1 MAYTAP
7 LEDMMFVLEQI
18 CDAGKLSGLPGYED
32 ASTDTI
38 AAVLEQAA
46 TLTSEVL
53 APLNRAGDK
62 TGARRNAD
70 GSVVTVPGWKNAYR
84 QFCDG
89 GWNGVVFGNEWGG
102 MGLPWTVGACIQE
115 MVNSANTSFAVCP
128 LLTQG
133 AIEAILFNGSDALKQ
148 TYLPKMVAGTWTGT
162 MNLTEP
168 QAGSDLGAVRTK
180 AVRAGSHYLVTG
192 QKIFITYGDHD
203 LAENIVH
210 LVLAR
215 LPDAPEGVKGISLFV
230 VPKFLPDAGGNP
242 GVANDVRCV
251 SLEHKLGL
259 HGSPTAVMS
268 YGDNGGATGYL
279 VGEENRGLEYMFV
292 MMNQARL
299 SVGIQGVGI
308 AQRAYQHA
316 LSYAHDRVQGRIA
329 GDKTP
334 GAKPIAWH
342 ADVHRMLMSMRAR
355 IEAMRCLA
363 YSAAYSLDMSLA
375 SNDEAQR
382 VHHQARLDFLIP
394 IVKAWCTEN
403 AFDIASLGVQIHG
416 GMGYIEETGAAQYLR
431 DARIAT
437 IYEGTTGIQANDLTG
452 RKMMRDRGAA
462 ALILLAEVREVERAL
477 AARSEPGLKALQ
489 QAIGRAAQAMEK
501 AGKWLLENGPANPA
515 AVGAA
520 SVNLLHVFSLAIGG
534 ALLAKSALRAAE
546 LLAAGQGSPEFLTQ
560 KIAVARF
567 FAGQI
572 LPEISF
578 RLEALLDAETSA
590 LQLYPGAGVDSL

>member
-1 MAYTAP
+1 MTYTAP
-7 LEDMMFVLEQI
+7 VEDMMFVLDQLCE
-18 CDAGKLSGLPGYED
+18 AGTLSQLPGYEE
-32 ASTDTI
+32 ASAETI

-46 TLTSEVL
+46 TFAGEVL
-53 APLNRAGDK
+53 APLNRDGDK
-62 TGARRNAD
+62 TGARRTAD
-70 GSVVTVPGWKNAYR
+70 GTVVTVPGWKNAYR

-89 GWNGVVFGNEWGG
+89 GWNGAVFASEWGG
-102 MGLPWTVGACIQE
+102 MGLPWCVGACIQE

-133 AIEAILFNGSDALKQ
+133 AIEAILLNGSGALKQ

-180 AVRAGSHYLVTG
+180 AVRADNHYLISG

-230 VPKFLPDAGGNP
+230 VPKYIPDSDGNP
-242 GVANDVRCV
+242 GAANDLRCV

-268 YGDNGGATGYL
+268 YGDNGGATGFL

-299 SVGIQGVGI
+299 SVGIQGLGI
-308 AQRAYQHA
+308 AQGAYQKA
-316 LSYAHDRVQGRIA
+316 YAYAHDRVQGRIA
-329 GDKTP
+329 GDKTS
-334 GAKPIAWH
+334 GVQPIAWH
-342 ADVHRMLMSMRAR
+342 ADVHRMLMNMRAR

-363 YSAAYSLDMSLA
+363 YCAAHALDLA
-375 SNDEAQR
+375 MTSPEESQR
-382 VHHQARLDFLIP
+382 AHHQTRLDFLIP
-394 IVKAWCTEN
+394 IVKAWCTET
-403 AFDIASLGVQIHG
+403 ACDVASLGVQIHG
-416 GMGYIEETGAAQYLR
+416 GMGYVEETGAAQYLR
-431 DARIAT
+431 DVRVTT
-437 IYEGTTGIQANDLTG
+437 IYEGTTGIQANDLIG
-452 RKMMRDRGAA
+452 RKMLRDRGAA
-462 ALILLAEVREVERAL
+462 ALVLLGEIREVERAL
-477 AARSEPGLKALQ
+477 AGRNEPGFPAMH
-489 QAIGRAAQAMEK
+489 QATAKAAQAVET
-501 AGKWLLENGPANPA
+501 GCRWLLEKGSANPA
-515 AVGAA
+515 AAGAA
-520 SVNLLHVFSLAIGG
+520 AVNLLHVLGLAIGG
-534 ALLAKSALRAAE
+534 ALLMKSALRAAD
-546 LLAAGQGSPEFLTQ
+546 LLAAGHGNGPFLRE

-572 LPEISF
+572 LPEVNA
-578 RLEALLDAETSA
+578 RLEAVLDAEASA
-590 LQLYPGAGVDSL
+590 LQLYPGRESALL